1 MLKPHDYWE
10 KANKFKQVAIHAAR
24 FNIKQQQQLSKRRYD
39 KGRASPIY
47 TLDEIV
53 WIKILSGRSK
63 LDPRYHGPFR
73 IIKRITDVKYIV
85 EHTQDHYQKE
95 EHVNN
100 FIPFYER
107 INLLRAFSDLNT
119 RFNSLLYTD
128 VRSYRVDLR
137 SISKEDFNLLYPTY
151 LPLISNRII
160 YLRLSDDE
168 DTPCQCVYFQSTGF
182 TLSRFDNLRSLT
194 LSSISCNLFTI
205 SIVRVKSQS
214 CDGMSQYDRCSR
226 NSTCACFHLPGA
238 SNTGICTDRY
248 ALTCSELTPC
258 TRPTNNCRQSDHICV
273 HHPECLDIPVCYPVP
288 NHNKQFCPSIATA
301 TTTKLPTE
309 QL

>member
-1 MLKPHDYWE
+1 
-10 KANKFKQVAIHAAR
+10 
-24 FNIKQQQQLSKRRYD
+24 
-39 KGRASPIY
+39 
-47 TLDEIV
+47 
-53 WIKILSGRSK
+53 
-63 LDPRYHGPFR
+63 
-73 IIKRITDVKYIV
+73 
-85 EHTQDHYQKE
+85 
-95 EHVNN
+95 
-100 FIPFYER
+100 
-107 INLLRAFSDLNT
+107 T

-137 SISKEDFNLLYPTY
+137 SISKEDFNLLYPAY

-258 TRPTNNCRQSDHICV
+258 TRPTNNCRQSDHIRMC
-273 HHPECLDIPVCYPVP
+273 
-288 NHNKQFCPSIATA
+288 SSS
-301 TTTKLPTE
+301 
-309 QL
+309 